1 VLKLD
6 KQEALLKRCAYALE
20 NELRCA
26 MGEYHEFNMKTIMV
40 ATDLSEASY
49 AALSYAKQWAKRF
62 SAKIVLVHVV
72 DRMRN
77 ESNRDKPEARL
88 SEVMDAAEEELLKIT
103 SGLSYDDVRCAS
115 IVRSGKIRETI
126 ADLIDE
132 RDVDLLVIGTRGKGY
147 KDGEELGSVA
157 ETLLRFMPCPVL
169 TVGRHMRSDACEGTH
184 TRVILFP
191 TDFSEISRAAL
202 AYTERLTE
210 HLVGHLLL
218 LHVDEQD
225 ADGMQPPTPTDEFNK
240 LLLEMQDPTLVT
252 ECLTRAGRPADIVV
266 STSKERCVDFIV
278 MGVHGTDQANIAR
291 NYGMAY
297 DVIRMARC
305 PVFTLFTEP
314 RKEMHESGIKSDHAP
329 VDPAILKPEAVC
341 T

>member
-1 VLKLD
+1 M
-6 KQEALLKRCAYALE
+6 R
-20 NELRCA
+20 
-26 MGEYHEFNMKTIMV
+26 EYREFSMKTIMV

-49 AALSYAKQWAKRF
+49 GALSYAKQWAKRF
-62 SAKIVLVHVV
+62 SAKILLVHVV

-77 ESNRDKPEARL
+77 ESTIEKSGTRL
-88 SEVMDAAEEELLKIT
+88 SEVMDAAEQELQRIT

-126 ADLIDE
+126 AELIDE

-147 KDGEELGSVA
+147 EDGEELGSVA
-157 ETLLRFMPCPVL
+157 EMLLRFVPCPVL

-184 TRVILFP
+184 KRVVLFP

-210 HLVGHLLL
+210 HLDGHLLL

-225 ADGMQPPTPTDEFNK
+225 ADGMQSARPTVEFNK
-240 LLLEMQDPTLVT
+240 LLREMKDPSLVT
-252 ECLTRAGRPADIVV
+252 ECLTRVGRPADTVV

-305 PVFTLFTEP
+305 PVFTLFTQP
-314 RKEMHESGIKSDHAP
+314 QKETREDEIKSHHAS
-329 VDPAILKPEAVC
+329 PEAKDSLPVLRA
-341 T
+341 